1 MNKRNNILIALLLIT
16 AGIVINFFF
25 GQTNGSVDIEL
36 TDFFSG
42 ILLGSGLAILVQ
54 ILIPPKKTKLQK
66 KENKKL

>member
-66 KENKKL
+66 KENKEL